1 MNSSAVPT
9 MVTVRLPLMVSACT
23 PCVEL
28 VVFVFR
34 SDVLKAGG
42 NVTSVAVRCKP
53 RVAFVP
59 TGNELVPAGSAVV
72 PIGKNIESNSLV
84 VRGKV
89 EAWGG
94 VFLPFDIVPDD
105 PDLIVQAV
113 KKACACANIVV
124 LNAGSSKGSDDWSVE
139 QLEEIGAIICH
150 QVNHGPAHHSSAAV
164 VDGTPVWASPTRR
177 SAPRSHWGSTCC
189 LL

>member
-1 MNSSAVPT
+1 M
-9 MVTVRLPLMVSACT
+9 
-23 PCVEL
+23 
-28 VVFVFR
+28 
-34 SDVLKAGG
+34 
-42 NVTSVAVRCKP
+42 
-53 RVAFVP
+53 AFVP
-59 TGNELVPAGSAVV
+59 TGNGLVPAGSAVV
-72 PIGKNIESNSLV
+72 PTGKNIESNSLV

-139 QLEEIGAIICH
+139 QLEEIGTIICH

>member
-1 MNSSAVPT
+1 M
-9 MVTVRLPLMVSACT
+9 
-23 PCVEL
+23 
-28 VVFVFR
+28 
-34 SDVLKAGG
+34 LKAGG
-42 NVTSVAVRCKP
+42 NVTSVAVRCKS
-53 RVAFVP
+53 RVAFVS

-72 PIGKNIESNSLV
+72 PAGKNIESNSLV

-105 PDLIVQAV
+105 HDLIVQAV

-139 QLEEIGAIICH
+139 QLEEIGTIICH